1 MANLLAMSLLQK
13 ITSRDNDRI
22 KNARR
27 VRDGRVGGKIFL
39 EGLRLIGEAAKSRT
53 QIDSLFV
60 TDDVLDQ
67 LDENELASWLRPER
81 IYHVPDSILQSIADT
96 NTSQG
101 IIAIADPPP
110 SGPELFE
117 DVHTRTIPV
126 VIFLNQINNP
136 SNLGAIMRTAEA
148 AGVAGVIVS
157 AGSAD
162 VFSPKALLASMGSSL
177 RLPVWVDVDFDDAI
191 RWASAKRLRTVAAD
205 IRASRSYA
213 SVDWQIPRILVL
225 GSEAHGLDE
234 SMLAKINEVVL
245 IPMEKDVESL
255 NLAVACGVILFEAR
269 RRAADR

>member
-1 MANLLAMSLLQK
+1 MSTLQK
-13 ITSRDNDRI
+13 ITSRDNDRV

-27 VRDGRVGGKIFL
+27 VRDGRIGGKIFL

-53 QIDSLFV
+53 HIDSLFV

-67 LDENELASWLRPER
+67 LDGDELHSWLRPER
-81 IYHVPDSILQSIADT
+81 IYHVPDPILQSMADT
-96 NTSQG
+96 STSQG

-117 DVHTRTIPV
+117 EVHTRTVPV
-126 VIFLNQINNP
+126 VVFLNQINNP

-157 AGSAD
+157 SGSAD
-162 VFSPKALLASMGSSL
+162 VFSPKALRASMGSTL
-177 RLPVWVDVDFDDAI
+177 RVPVWIDVEFGDAI
-191 RWASAKRLRTVAAD
+191 NWARAKRLRTVAAD
-205 IRASRSYA
+205 VSGSRSYA
-213 SVDWQIPRILVL
+213 SVDWQIPRMLVL

-234 SMLAKINEVVL
+234 SMLAKIDEVVL

-269 RRAADR
+269 RQAADR